1 MIKLKDL
8 LNLNEQSSDS
18 IKWYKSLPKTKPDI
32 NYGDAYNYM
41 LKYAGKQGS
50 KNNPSRINTLRKL
63 SDEELISFFDDFNAY
78 IATLPPE
85 IKNDLD
91 SKKRYIAVR
100 IARKGTFK
108 IETPKP
114 DPVITE
120 TEIGPIQLGMGN
132 GQVELF
138 PDDSATLT
146 SDAIGLINRMVKQQV
161 EKARANP
168 ILKDAYDIE
177 IAPRVLNFSAGT
189 SKVRSKYKGPSG
201 GTGDYKDGKIN
212 NEALCK
218 DRLAAMQKAFI
229 EALKANGVVGIEDC
243 IQAGGKHY
251 VITEKPNEGPEWGED
266 QRNDTKKYGKPGA
279 RTAAYQNEYEKY
291 RFASGQVALS
301 LSYTKNEIKEGN
313 PKIDSGELYEWMF
326 KVIKR
331 VSYNGGGRK
340 KKCFIFCKGLGL
352 RGNGLFST
360 TASVSCPRFTKKT
373 GKKSRLNP
381 GIKTPMGYM

>member
-63 SDEELISFFDDFNAY
+63 SDQELMSFFDDFNAY
-78 IATLPPE
+78 IAALPPE

-114 DPVITE
+114 EPVITE

-132 GQVELF
+132 GQVKLF

-161 EKARANP
+161 EKARASLEEN
-168 ILKDAYDIE
+168 AYDIE
-177 IAPRVLNFSAGT
+177 IAPRVLNFAAGT
-189 SKVRSKYKGPSG
+189 SQVRSKYNS
-201 GTGDYKDGKIN
+201 TTYSADN
-212 NEALCK
+212 NIPLCK
-218 DRLAAMQKAFI
+218 DRVAAIQTAFI
-229 EALKANGVVGIEDC
+229 EALKANGVVGIDDC
-243 IQAGGKHY
+243 IQAGGKNY
-251 VITEKPNEGPEWGED
+251 VITEKPNQGPEWGEK

-279 RTAAYQNEYEKY
+279 RTKAYQNEYSRY

-301 LSYTKNEIKEGN
+301 VSYTVNKIESGK

-331 VSYNGGGRK
+331 VSYDGGRRK
-340 KKCFIFCKGLGL
+340 KKCFMFCKGLGL

-381 GIKTPMGYM
+381 GIKTPMGRM